1 MCVYSLLQPT
11 KRGTH
16 RLRRRVGPS
25 LSRGRTCCGAQL
37 GEAISSRKGE
47 LRAYTS
53 RARRWHYIPITAT
66 TSSSELH
73 TRIVP
78 GFLRMER
85 RPLDIDVR
93 REARLPSSTSG
104 TTNVGID
111 PEGLHCLPNPF
122 DNASRLLLKLSVD
135 RPGLLSRDSVI
146 RMHAAG
152 LLNFVW
158 EDEHALGAM

>member
-1 MCVYSLLQPT
+1 
-11 KRGTH
+11 
-16 RLRRRVGPS
+16 
-25 LSRGRTCCGAQL
+25 
-37 GEAISSRKGE
+37 
-47 LRAYTS
+47 
-53 RARRWHYIPITAT
+53 
-66 TSSSELH
+66 
-73 TRIVP
+73 
-78 GFLRMER
+78 MER

-93 REARLPSSTSG
+93 REARLPSPTSG

-158 EDEHALGAM
+158 EDEHVLGAM